1 MTMMRRVITH
11 LKKTTTRRPIICPL
25 QQNDDDK
32 TNKGREIRM
41 GGKCSK
47 YTMKTTMI
55 EKCDPSSPT

>member
-1 MTMMRRVITH
+1 MFLALYNDHDEESNYPPFTKENNK
-11 LKKTTTRRPIICPL
+11 KKTYYLPL

-47 YTMKTTMI
+47 NRMKTT
-55 EKCDPSSPT
+55 